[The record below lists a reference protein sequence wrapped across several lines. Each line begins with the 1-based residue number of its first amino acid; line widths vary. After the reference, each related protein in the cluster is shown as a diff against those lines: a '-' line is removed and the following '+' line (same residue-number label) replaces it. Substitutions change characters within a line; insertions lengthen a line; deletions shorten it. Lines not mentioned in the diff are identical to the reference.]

1 MQVATLPKYSEG
13 FIRILKEKLMM
24 YLELNKSIQPAIFF
38 GNH

>member
-1 MQVATLPKYSEG
+1 MQVATLQKYSEG

-24 YLELNKSIQPAIFF
+24 YLELNTSIQPAIFF